1 MPTKFSQ
8 FTFGGPA
15 GAGDILVGL
24 RHGTNTQFNA
34 ASLPAF
40 PYQTLLVGQPLIPNT
55 GYFLANGVPATY
67 TLPAVCPAGS
77 TIILINIGPS
87 TVTIAQNA
95 GQQIIFG
102 NLITTLG
109 VAGSIQSVTS
119 GDAVTLVC
127 YNTNFG
133 FVVSGGAQGIWNIV

>member
-24 RHGTNTQFNA
+24 RNGINTQFNA
-34 ASLPAF
+34 AALPVF
-40 PYQTLLVGQPLIPNT
+40 PYETTLVGQVLVPNT
-55 GYFLANGVPATY
+55 GYFFLNAVPAIY

-77 TIILINIGPS
+77 TIVLINIGPS
-87 TVTIAQNA
+87 TATIAQNA

-102 NLITTLG
+102 NVLTTLG
-109 VAGSIQSVTS
+109 VAGSIQSIAT
-119 GDAVTLVC
+119 GDAVSLVC
-127 YNTNFG
+127 YNTDFG